1 LQGTCKISGECLH
14 SPTLSWGSAEELLLG
29 TSSLKLLQT
38 AEDESVIW
46 HRRLPKPV
54 KIAIFSHDASFIAST
69 GYYDSL
75 IKVWRRQSF
84 GAEDTRFDFTYLY
97 HPATVTGASWKKGR
111 DGEHAVNDVLYSLC
125 ADKKVRVWATMDPHG
140 LQALQLW
147 AEIDLMES
155 IQPRLNDLLD
165 RPDERYA
172 FFINAEEFQH
182 VSQNVLQEVANK
194 SEAKSHAR
202 EHLSEIANRSPDI
215 MVVLDAN
222 GHMSAWG
229 LEKVGCKARTA
240 TNIFNITH
248 VNDFRLPMTC
258 EETARDRNLQFLT
271 FCEIGPGSTFI
282 LLVHHFDGRI
292 QWLDVRPDKLFDQ
305 SPRLDR
311 IQEKALWTGHD
322 AQIRKIVRNTSGR
335 ALISRTSD
343 NEGLV
348 WKQPKKST
356 GTLLARASTLKCPE
370 HIHRTCLLREGD
382 IVVNLHHEKITVWD
396 AQSPVAA
403 LVASCDYEVEGKPL
417 CLILLPVSKRESTT
431 LYLAMISSRMKGVVW
446 EVQLPSKPERNALNT
461 VQATIKQYCTFQT
474 EVHDD
479 LTFILPVDPAGSPVL
494 SSGFLDTFAK
504 DVAVS
509 YTDRGV
515 LRTWTAALDLGK
527 RTVAWLV
534 TSTVET
540 GVMMPSLAST
550 SSIRKSAMVDSSKTG
565 LTIWDMSSGQLEH
578 DVKYQAQD
586 QVRDLDWSSTP
597 DDQSILAVGFPHKVV
612 ILAQMRFDYLS
623 TGPAWAPIREIN
635 IKESTPHPIGD
646 STWLGGGNFVIGA
659 GNQLFIYDKE
669 VTTSDDMITE
679 LAIPMHEH
687 KAMDLFKLVT
697 YLNGPLPLFHPQFL
711 GQCIL
716 AGKSTL
722 VQRII
727 NGLHK
732 ALRFFSPGDELDSF
746 LTLPPESL
754 FQDREFA
761 LNVAKRGVDA
771 SFSENQE
778 DDMPENVTEDLA
790 ASVNEDLA
798 KMAIPQLSSHQQMHL
813 ADIIECVATAEK
825 HRRSM
830 DDNAMRYLL
839 FFRQH
844 MLRKGQIPNSRVNI
858 TWREIVWAYHSESQ
872 DILLDLVAGQFSR
885 RIRWD
890 HARESG
896 MFMWMTD
903 LTALRAQFEVIAR
916 NEYTKTDEKNPVD
929 CSLYYIALRKKNVLI
944 GLWRMAAWNREQSA
958 TQRLLSNNFQE
969 SRWKTAALKNAYALL
984 GRHRFEYAAA
994 FFLLAGNLQGAV
1006 DVCANQ
1012 LQDLQLAI
1020 AVARVYDGDESPVL
1034 RSLLEDRVLPQAAL
1048 EGNRWLAT
1056 WAFWMLGRR
1065 DMAVRALISPVYTL
1079 IDTPET
1085 PNLQS
1090 RSYLSSDPALVV
1102 LYKQIRDKTLQT
1114 LKGASKISPRT
1125 EWEFVIQNARL
1136 YDRMGCDLLALDLVR
1151 NWEFH
1156 IQPKETLAQNKD
1168 APPDPR
1174 KLLRRRSSL
1183 VVDDLPSPKSP
1194 TEKNFFFG
1202 KQPPKP
1208 VFEEPTGNSLL
1219 DNFGF

>member
-1 LQGTCKISGECLH
+1 M
-14 SPTLSWGSAEELLLG
+14 
-29 TSSLKLLQT
+29 
-38 AEDESVIW
+38 IW
-46 HRRLPKPV
+46 HRRLPRPV

-69 GYYDSL
+69 AYYDSL

-97 HPATVTGASWKKGR
+97 HPATVTGASWRTGR
-111 DGEHAVNDVLYSLC
+111 NGEHVVKDILYSLC
-125 ADKKVRVWATMDPHG
+125 ADKKVRVWATIDPHG

-165 RPDERYA
+165 RHDERYA

-182 VSQNVLQEVANK
+182 VSQNVLQEVSNK
-194 SEAKSHAR
+194 SDAKSHAL
-202 EHLSEIANRSPDI
+202 EHLSEVANRNPDI
-215 MVVLDAN
+215 LVVLDAN

-229 LEKVGCKARTA
+229 LEKVGCKARKA
-240 TNIFNITH
+240 THIFNITH
-248 VNDFRLPMTC
+248 VDDLRLPMIRGQ
-258 EETARDRNLQFLT
+258 TAHDKNMQFLT
-271 FCEIGPGSTFI
+271 FCDSGPGSTFI

-322 AQIRKIVRNTSGR
+322 TRIRKIVRNASGR

-403 LVASCDYEVEGKPL
+403 LVASCDYEVDGKPL
-417 CLILLPVSKRESTT
+417 CLILLPASKRETT
-431 LYLAMISSRMKGVVW
+431 TVYLAMISSRMKGVVW
-446 EVQLPSKPERNALNT
+446 EVQLPSQSERDPLYT
-461 VQATIKQYCTFQT
+461 VQATIKQFCTFQT
-474 EVHDD
+474 KMQDD
-479 LTFILPVDPAGSPVL
+479 LTFILPVDPAGSLVL
-494 SSGFLDTFAK
+494 TSGFLDTFAK

-515 LRTWTAALDLGK
+515 LRTWTAALDLEE
-527 RTVAWLV
+527 RTLAWLV

-578 DVKYQAQD
+578 DVKYQPQD
-586 QVRDLDWSSTP
+586 QIRDLDWSSTP

-623 TGPAWAPIREIN
+623 TGPAWALIREIH
-635 IKESTPHPIGD
+635 IKDSTPHPIGD
-646 STWLGGGNFVIGA
+646 STWLGSGNLVIGA

-679 LAIPMHEH
+679 LAIPVHEH
-687 KAMDLFKLVT
+687 NAMDLFKLVT

-722 VQRII
+722 VRRII

-746 LTLPPESL
+746 LALPPEGL
-754 FQDREFA
+754 FEEGEFA
-761 LNVAKRGVDA
+761 LDVAKRGVDA
-771 SFSENQE
+771 SFPDNQE
-778 DDMPENVTEDLA
+778 NDIPETITEDLA
-790 ASVNEDLA
+790 ASLNENLA

-872 DILLDLVAGQFSR
+872 DILLDLVSR
-885 RIRWD
+885 HSSGRIRWD

-903 LTALRAQFEVIAR
+903 LTALRKQFEVIAR

-984 GRHRFEYAAA
+984 GRHRFEYSAA

-1006 DVCANQ
+1006 DVCTNQ

-1034 RSLLEDRVLPQAAL
+1034 RSLLEDRIMPQAAL

-1079 IDTPET
+1079 IDTSET

-1102 LYKQIRDKTLQT
+1102 LYKQLRDKTLQT

-1156 IQPKETLAQNKD
+1156 IQPRENRRQNKEE
-1168 APPDPR
+1168 PPDPR
-1174 KLLRRRSSL
+1174 KLLKRRSSL
-1183 VVDDLPSPKSP
+1183 VVDDLPSPRSP
-1194 TEKNFFFG
+1194 TEKKFNFG
-1202 KQPPKP
+1202 KHPPKP
-1208 VFEEPTGNSLL
+1208 LFEEPTANSLL
-1219 DNFGF
+1219 DSFGF

>member
-1 LQGTCKISGECLH
+1 LQGTCQISEESLH
-14 SPTLSWGSAEELLLG
+14 CATLSWGSAEELLLG

-54 KIAIFSHDASFIAST
+54 KIAIFSYDASFIAST

-84 GAEDTRFDFTYLY
+84 GAEDTRFDFTYLH
-97 HPATVTGASWKKGR
+97 HPATVTSASWKKGR
-111 DGEHAVNDVLYSLC
+111 GGEHVVNDILYSLC
-125 ADKKVRVWATMDPHG
+125 ADKKIRVWATMDPHG
-140 LQALQLW
+140 LQTLQLW
-147 AEIDLMES
+147 AEINLMES
-155 IQPRLNDLLD
+155 IQPRLNESLD
-165 RPDERYA
+165 RPDERYT

-182 VSQNVLQEVANK
+182 ISQNVLQETSKNEAN
-194 SEAKSHAR
+194 SHAL

-215 MVVLDAN
+215 CVILDAN

-229 LEKVGCKARTA
+229 LENVGCKARTA

-248 VNDFRLPMTC
+248 VDDCRLAMIRG
-258 EETARDRNLQFLT
+258 ETAHDSNVQFLT
-271 FCEIGPGSTFI
+271 FCETGPGSTFS

-292 QWLDVRPDKLFDQ
+292 QWLDVRPDKFFDQ

-311 IQEKALWTGHD
+311 THEKALWTGHET
-322 AQIRKIVRNTSGR
+322 QIEKIVRNASGR
-335 ALISRTSD
+335 ALISRTSN

-348 WKQPKKST
+348 WKQRKKSI

-382 IVVNLHHEKITVWD
+382 FVVNLHHEKITVWD
-396 AQSPVAA
+396 AQSTVAT
-403 LVASCDYEVEGKPL
+403 LVASCDYKVEGKPL
-417 CLILLPVSKRESTT
+417 CLILLPVPKKETT
-431 LYLAMISSRMKGVVW
+431 AVYLATISSRMKGVVW
-446 EVQLPSKPERNALNT
+446 EVQLSSTLKRNSLHT
-461 VQATIKQYCTFQT
+461 VQATIKQFCSFQT
-474 EVHDD
+474 ELQDD

-494 SSGFLDTFAK
+494 TSGFLDTFAK

-515 LRTWTAALDLGK
+515 LRTWTAALDLEK
-527 RTVAWLV
+527 STVEWLV

-550 SSIRKSAMVDSSKTG
+550 SSIRKSAVIDSSKIG
-565 LTIWDMSSGQLEH
+565 LTIWDMSSGQLEY
-578 DVKYQAQD
+578 DVRYQAQD
-586 QVRDLDWSSTP
+586 QIRDLDWSSTP

-623 TGPAWAPIREIN
+623 TGPAWAPIREIH

-646 STWLGGGNFVIGA
+646 STWLGSGNLVIGA
-659 GNQLFIYDKE
+659 GNQLFVYDKE
-669 VTTSDDMITE
+669 VTTSDDMITD
-679 LAIPMHEH
+679 LAIPVHEH
-687 KAMDLFKLVT
+687 RSMDLFRLVT
-697 YLNGPLPLFHPQFL
+697 FLNGPLPLFHPQFL
-711 GQCIL
+711 AQCIL

-727 NGLHK
+727 VGLHK

-746 LTLPPESL
+746 VSLPPDSL
-754 FQDREFA
+754 FQERDFA
-761 LNVAKRGVDA
+761 LDVAKRGLGT
-771 SFSENQE
+771 SFSDFQE
-778 DDMPENVTEDLA
+778 DDMPETVTEDLA
-790 ASVNEDLA
+790 ASLNENLA
-798 KMAIPQLSSHQQMHL
+798 KVAIPQLSSPQQMHL

-858 TWREIVWAYHSESQ
+858 TWREIVWAYHSDSQ
-872 DILLDLVAGQFSR
+872 DILIDLVSRQFSG

-929 CSLYYIALRKKNVLI
+929 CSLYYIALRKKNVLM

-1006 DVCANQ
+1006 EVCANQ

-1020 AVARVYDGDESPVL
+1020 AVARVYDGDESPTL

-1065 DMAVRALISPVYTL
+1065 DMAVRALISPVFTL

-1102 LYKQIRDKTLQT
+1102 LYKQLRDKTLQT
-1114 LKGASKISPRT
+1114 LQGASKISPRT

-1136 YDRMGCDLLALDLVR
+1136 YDRMGCDLLALDLVC

-1156 IQPKETLAQNKD
+1156 IQPKETLPQIKD
-1168 APPDPR
+1168 EPPDPR

-1194 TEKNFFFG
+1194 TEKKFNFG

-1208 VFEEPTGNSLL
+1208 VFEEPTVNSLL
-1219 DNFGF
+1219 DSFGF